1 MLKSSRAAL
10 QMKRETT
17 VLSAGKSK
25 SDFSQVQ
32 LLLMRGSEISILHSK
47 VGSLSL
53 LLAAEL
59 YSP

>member
-1 MLKSSRAAL
+1 
-10 QMKRETT
+10 MKRETT

-32 LLLMRGSEISILHSK
+32 LLLMRGSEISILRSK